1 MTGQGDLVANRSTL
15 VFTGLAATAI
25 LVGVAMTGCGS
36 NKSSTASSSSSSP
49 ASASASS
56 SKQATATSAAAEPS
70 DYGTLLIKA
79 TDIDVPNDT
88 FTAMP
93 VTPNPGGQPGV
104 SGGFTNAAGNRVIGD
119 TIMILPD
126 ASAAATAAEGAK
138 SALGSNVTGAP
149 QPASVGSNGVVAS
162 GPSPDN
168 SKFVAVLLFTEGK
181 AFTTIEFD
189 SAPDDPVPPDVV
201 MAIGQKQ
208 DDAIKA
214 GLPA

>member
-1 MTGQGDLVANRSTL
+1 
-15 VFTGLAATAI
+15 
-25 LVGVAMTGCGS
+25 
-36 NKSSTASSSSSSP
+36 
-49 ASASASS
+49 
-56 SKQATATSAAAEPS
+56 
-70 DYGTLLIKA
+70 
-79 TDIDVPNDT
+79 
-88 FTAMP
+88 MP

-104 SGGFTNAAGNRVIGD
+104 SGGFTNAAGNRAIGD

-126 ASAAATAAEGAK
+126 AAAAATALDGAK

-149 QPASVGSNGVVAS
+149 QPASVGSNGIVAS

-189 SAPDDPVPPDVV
+189 SAPGDPVPPDVV
-201 MAIGQKQ
+201 MGIGQKQ

>member
-1 MTGQGDLVANRSTL
+1 MANRSIL
-15 VFTGLAATAI
+15 VITGLAACSIVFGAAA
-25 LVGVAMTGCGS
+25 VGCSSKT
-36 NKSSTASSSSSSP
+36 SSTATSASSSV
-49 ASASASS
+49 ASS
-56 SKQATATSAAAEPS
+56 SKQATTISAAAEPT
-70 DYGTLLIKA
+70 DYSTLLIKA

-93 VTPNPGGQPGV
+93 TTANPGGQPGV
-104 SGGFTNAAGNRVIGD
+104 SGGFSNAAGTRVIGD

-126 ASAAATAAEGAK
+126 ASAAATALDGAK
-138 SALGSNVTGAP
+138 SALGTNVTGAP

-189 SAPDDPVPPDVV
+189 SAPDDPVPPEVV
-201 MAIGQKQ
+201 MDIGQKQ
-208 DDAIKA
+208 DDAIKK

>member
-1 MTGQGDLVANRSTL
+1 MASRSI
-15 VFTGLAATAI
+15 VVISGVAATAI
-25 LVGVAMTGCGS
+25 LLGGCGG
-36 NKSSTASSSSSSP
+36 KTSSTATSASSS
-49 ASASASS
+49 SASS
-56 SKQATATSAAAEPS
+56 SKQATTTSAAAEPT

-104 SGGFTNAAGNRVIGD
+104 SGGFTNSAGNRVIGD

-126 ASAAATAAEGAK
+126 ASAAATALEAAK
-138 SALGSNVTGAP
+138 STLSTNVTGAP
-149 QPASVGSNGVVAS
+149 QPASVGANGVVAS

-168 SKFVAVLLFTEGK
+168 SKFAAVLLFTEGR

-201 MAIGQKQ
+201 MDIGQKQ
-208 DDAIKA
+208 DDAIKK